1 MNPETEKT
9 MAFFGKM
16 TANLTHEFKNILA
29 IIQESAGLMEDIMA
43 ISPLSKEKYQER
55 FNNSMATIK
64 NQLHRGMQLASRFNK
79 FAHAPDQTH
88 AKLDLD
94 ETVNHFCILT
104 ERFARLKHISLQAAK
119 AATPGA
125 SLETNPV
132 LFYMALFYTLE
143 SCLSV
148 LPADSAI
155 RITPAETTGKQAV
168 EIICT
173 GEKAP
178 SADEFS
184 AGLRESSSWDE
195 LEDTAGQLG
204 ARIEVD
210 RRELCLRLIFG

>member
-43 ISPLSKEKYQER
+43 ISPLSREKYQDR

-88 AKLDLD
+88 AQMDLD
-94 ETVNHFCILT
+94 ETVDHFCTLT
-104 ERFARLKHISLQAAK
+104 ERFARLKHISLQAGK
-119 AATPGA
+119 GSPPGA
-125 SLETNPV
+125 NLTTNPV
-132 LFYMALFYTLE
+132 LLYMALFYSLE

-148 LPADSAI
+148 LPANSAI
-155 RITPAETTGKQAV
+155 SIAPAETNGKQAV

-178 SADEFS
+178 SAEEFFE
-184 AGLRESSSWDE
+184 GLRQSDSWGE
-195 LEDTAGQLG
+195 LEDAAGQLG
-204 ARIEVD
+204 ADIQCGSRD
-210 RRELCLRLIFG
+210 LHLGLIFK